1 MSCTRLHRSVHKL
14 CLAAA
19 ALAASACGHVHA
31 QGLGGTVSVQS
42 DARFRG
48 VSYSD
53 EKPNAQATLTFDGSG
68 GTAGW
73 YGGALITRVHFGPQ
87 RQNTMLQGYAGRVF
101 GLSAGLDAEAGV
113 QLNHFKGVT
122 RYNYG
127 EAYVGLL
134 AERWNARLYASNDY
148 YGTQQRSLYAEL
160 NVNWPLALLGPSVQ
174 AFAHAGVIDAR
185 GGAYAPHSS
194 RADWRTGVAWRYGA
208 AELQLAWV
216 GVGSGGPYTWTSDEH
231 RRTWVLGLS
240 AAF

>member
-1 MSCTRLHRSVHKL
+1 MSRTRLHRLNSKL

-19 ALAASACGHVHA
+19 ALAGSGCAAA
-31 QGLGGTVSVQS
+31 QGLGGTVALQS
-42 DARFRG
+42 DSRFRG

-53 EKPNAQATLTFDGSG
+53 EKPNAQATLTYDGS
-68 GTAGW
+68 AGW
-73 YGGALITRVHFGPQ
+73 YGGAMLTKVHFGPD
-87 RQNTMLQGYAGRVF
+87 RQSTMLQGYAGRVF
-101 GLSAGLDAEAGV
+101 SLATGLDAEAGV
-113 QLNHFKGVT
+113 QVNRFDGIT

-148 YGTQQRSLYAEL
+148 YGTKQRSLYAEVNL
-160 NVNWPLALLGPSVQ
+160 NWPLTQSVQ

-185 GGAYAPHSS
+185 GGPYAEPSS
-194 RADWRTGVAWRYGA
+194 RTDWRAGVAWRYGV

-216 GVGSGGPYTWTSDEH
+216 GASRGGPYTWTADEH
-231 RRTWVLGLS
+231 RQTWVLGLS

>member
-1 MSCTRLHRSVHKL
+1 M
-14 CLAAA
+14 AAA
-19 ALAASACGHVHA
+19 VGSGAGCVQA

-53 EKPNAQATLTFDGSG
+53 EKPNAQATLTYDGA
-68 GTAGW
+68 AGW
-73 YGGALITRVHFGPQ
+73 YGGALLTRVHFGPQ
-87 RQNTMLQGYAGRVF
+87 RQSTMLQSYAGRVVN
-101 GLSAGLDAEAGV
+101 LATGLDGEAGV
-113 QLNHFKGVT
+113 QVNRFDGVT

-148 YGTQQRSLYAEL
+148 YGTKQRSLYAEL
-160 NVNWPLALLGPSVQ
+160 NLNWPLALLGPSVQ
-174 AFAHAGVIDAR
+174 VFAHAGVIDAR
-185 GGAYAPHSS
+185 GGPYAPHSS
-194 RADWRTGVAWRYGA
+194 RTDWRAGAAWRYGV

-216 GVGSGGPYTWTSDEH
+216 GAGRGGPYTWTADEH
-231 RRTWVLGLS
+231 RQTWVLGVS